1 MQLSNLVSIPQLR
14 EDQSRDC
21 EFILSEKDL
30 LLVLKSIPNNKSH
43 DNDSLT
49 KTFYEVFGEDLK
61 TPLISGFKSA
71 FD

>member
-30 LLVLKSIPNNKSH
+30 LLVLKSIPNNKSY

-49 KTFYEVFGEDLK
+49 KTFHEVFGEDLK